1 MAGHIISIYLKEQG
15 YNVDALSRREFKY
28 CKNIIQDVTDFESLK
43 KIVSNNKYDGVINAI
58 GVLNESAEN
67 NKAEAVLLNSYLP
80 HFLRKITKDSKTK
93 IIHLSTDCV
102 FSGKKGNY
110 KEQDLKDGE
119 SFYDRSKSLGELD
132 NDKDLTFRNSIIG
145 PDLEMNGIG
154 LFNWFMKQNQKING
168 YNKVYWTGVTTLT
181 LAKAIE
187 NAIQSDLTGV
197 YHLVNNKKISKYNLL
212 KSFNEHFKNNRINI
226 DKVNK
231 PVSDKSLINTR
242 KGFNFK
248 VPDYNIMIKEM
259 KSWIDNHKELYKHYF
274 N

>member
-15 YNVDALSRREFKY
+15 YNVDALSRREFKH

-43 KIVSNNKYDGVINAI
+43 EIIYKNEYDCIINAI
-58 GVLNESAEN
+58 GILNKSAEN

-119 SFYDRSKSLGELD
+119 SFYDRSKSLGEID

-145 PDLEMNGIG
+145 PDLEKNGIG

-168 YNKVYWTGVTTLT
+168 YNKVFWTGVTTLT
-181 LAKAIE
+181 LAKAID
-187 NAIQSDLTGV
+187 NAIQSDLTGL

-212 KSFNEHFKNNRINI
+212 KLFNEHFKNNRINI

-242 KGFNFK
+242 KDFDFK
-248 VPDYNIMIKEM
+248 VPDYTIMIKEM
-259 KSWIDNHKELYKHYF
+259 KSWIDNHKELYRHYF